1 MPMREDV
8 RDHESSEYD
17 ARNSVG
23 RHEGQVHPS
32 QVIRLD
38 DAVLIDQHATEHGN
52 TQPIPDTKMA
62 Q

>member
-38 DAVLIDQHATEHGN
+38 DAVLIDQHTSEDGHA
-52 TQPIPDTKMA
+52 QPIP
-62 Q
+62 

>member
-1 MPMREDV
+1 MCEDV

-38 DAVLIDQHATEHGN
+38 DAVLIDQHTSEDGHA
-52 TQPIPDTKMA
+52 QPIP
-62 Q
+62 